1 MNWIKVGW
9 IAVVPVSLVYA
20 IWFWPDTSEGQEQ
33 AKRHQNRATADRLCE
48 RMHIAADNG
57 QERLA
62 AIDMCEAMK
71 KATPLGT
78 KP

>member
-20 IWFWPDTSEGQEQ
+20 IWFWPDTPEGQEQ

-57 QERLA
+57 RERLA

-71 KATPLGT
+71 RATPLGP